1 MIRFGISALPPEGG
15 GDAPWLDGLV
25 PAVTAPSSC
34 RSSAGSADC
43 PRTVEWVAIDAS
55 IIKGYFI

>member
-25 PAVTAPSSC
+25 ARGHGAVELPFVRGFRRLCAH
-34 RSSAGSADC
+34 R
-43 PRTVEWVAIDAS
+43 RVAS
-55 IIKGYFI
+55 H